1 MKVQYQLKN
10 SYKFFQLLLLL
21 LGVVLTILRWRN
33 TFNPNIVVINSE
45 ITSHIS
51 NFSLSLITYLA
62 IGSMWILL
70 GTEFRYVFYLGVFM
84 IAANFICETLMGFM
98 NTADIKDAL
107 YGTIGIVIVFIYLWY
122 VNKYGLIDNISD
134 NQS

>member
-10 SYKFFQLLLLL
+10 SYKFFQLLLLF
-21 LGVVLTILRWRN
+21 LGLVLTIIRWMN
-33 TFNPNIVVINSE
+33 AFNPNIVVFNSE

-51 NFSLSLITYLA
+51 NLSLSLMTYLA
-62 IGSMWILL
+62 IGSMWILSE
-70 GTEFRYVFYLGVFM
+70 TKFRYVFYLGVFM

>member
-10 SYKFFQLLLLL
+10 SYKFFQLLILL

-45 ITSHIS
+45 ITSHVS